1 MLSSLENFVQ
11 YFGLPTA
18 VLAGFAATWFVMNLV
33 GELLEFKGKVVPEY
47 MKVRKYFARKKQ
59 ERETL
64 AHIPEIMGNVEK
76 LLNDVDK
83 HYCKDNISMRNQWM
97 DKVNQS
103 MGEFEKIKDIVLDIQ
118 IESKRNKI
126 IDFANRAIDMNRSVS
141 REEFNQVFKI
151 YDEYEKIIEENGRTN
166 GEVDISYRMINDA
179 YKERTRTHSFVEDSR
194 GYNIK

>member
-1 MLSSLENFVQ
+1 
-11 YFGLPTA
+11 
-18 VLAGFAATWFVMNLV
+18 
-33 GELLEFKGKVVPEY
+33 
-47 MKVRKYFARKKQ
+47 
-59 ERETL
+59 
-64 AHIPEIMGNVEK
+64 
-76 LLNDVDK
+76 
-83 HYCKDNISMRNQWM
+83 MRNQWM

-103 MGEFEKIKDIVLDIQ
+103 MDEFTHIKDIVLDIS
-118 IESKRNKI
+118 IENKRNKI

>member
-1 MLSSLENFVQ
+1 MLSAIEYFCQ
-11 YFGLPTA
+11 YYDLP
-18 VLAGFAATWFVMNLV
+18 VVILAGFAIVWLVMNV
-33 GELLEFKGKVVPEY
+33 IGELLEFKGKVVPEC
-47 MKVRKYFARKKQ
+47 MKIRKYFARKKQ

-64 AHIPEIMGNVEK
+64 AHIPDIMAEVKKSLE
-76 LLNDVDK
+76 DVNK
-83 HYCKDNISMRNQWM
+83 HYCKDNITMRNQWV

-103 MGEFEKIKDIVLDIQ
+103 MDEFTHIKDIVLDIS
-118 IESKRNKI
+118 IENKRNKI